1 MKQKDVTCEECG
13 WSWDIEPEDQH
24 PYLCH
29 QCGHTNKKVQKKV
42 QNENLKYLLQMGRK
56 SIIIEQ
62 YGDEVEL
69 FKLASSYYKKNGKE
83 MTVKVLEKILH
94 TLSKRDEPHRAKSQE
109 FPPSLHL
116 QEQVV
121 QGNVGDPYEYKKE
134 GGYYYARK
142 KGAKDWIL
150 TRGNVALAVSKKFTS
165 SKVNISS
172 PKPYT
177 MKTDDSVRYQR
188 DTFEPYNQFNQKQI
202 KLGQLKSQSI
212 SKSITGDYLMIIA
225 FPQYEPKVD
234 KGETISWVEK
244 TAIKTQTGEMPREGT
259 YGKIGHAGIAL
270 VSKSGDVKLFE
281 FGRYNTKKGQGRVIS
296 KNLGKIA
303 KIDKSGKFLNANEVA
318 RIVKANTQGEGP
330 RLEMV
335 TAVVPVPNLQKSL
348 QFAEGPAIREYEAVD
363 FSQGGAANCGT
374 FAIDTAKAGGVNIGD
389 FCSPMPIKMIANFRN
404 LSTQYFNV

>member
-1 MKQKDVTCEECG
+1 
-13 WSWDIEPEDQH
+13 
-24 PYLCH
+24 LCH

-150 TRGNVALAVSKKFTS
+150 TRGNAALAVSKKFTS

>member
-188 DTFEPYNQFNQKQI
+188 DTFEPYNQYNQKQI